1 LTREETHILTTLAEI
16 AGNAIHRM
24 RLHAQTVS
32 QLEQLTALRAI
43 DVAISSSHDLTFTL
57 NVLLDHLVK
66 QLRVD
71 AADILLLDPQ
81 LQILEFSA
89 GVGFRRHDI
98 RGSRVKVGQGLSGHA
113 LQEQALVHLSD
124 DPELGES
131 PGLLFAGEE
140 FVTYYGMPLA
150 ARNRTMGVLEI
161 FHRSRLEPDQ
171 GWIDYL
177 EAFAGQ
183 AAIAIDN
190 AELFE
195 SLEQSNTELAQAY
208 DATIEGWSRAL
219 DLRDKET
226 EGHTQRVTEKTLL
239 LARAMGFPEE
249 ELIHV
254 RRGALLHD
262 IGKMGVPDA
271 ILSKPDELTVEEWV
285 TMRRHTTFAYD
296 MLSPIQF
303 LKPALDIP
311 YCHHEKWDGSGYP
324 RGLKG
329 EEIPLMARIFAVVDV
344 WDALTSDRVYR
355 PAWSREAA
363 FEYICQQRGKHFDPM
378 VVDEFV
384 RLLGYG

>member
-24 RLHAQTVS
+24 RLHDQTVS